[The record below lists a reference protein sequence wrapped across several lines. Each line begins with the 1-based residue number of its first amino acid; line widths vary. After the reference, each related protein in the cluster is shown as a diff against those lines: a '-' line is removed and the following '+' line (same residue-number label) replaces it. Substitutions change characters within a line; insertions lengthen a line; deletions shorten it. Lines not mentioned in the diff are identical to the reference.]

1 MIFDELVN
9 KPLLMNP
16 GYARI
21 FFGALAERLK
31 LQSLTLAEGE
41 QLLLADLKA
50 SAANYQARERK
61 LYQIQNG
68 IAVIPVEGTLTHR
81 YGYLNPYS
89 GMTGYDGIQV
99 KLDTALEDDDV
110 RGILLDINSPGGSAN
125 GCMDLADAVYEARQ
139 IKPIWALVDEQAT
152 SAAYAIA
159 SGANHVIAPRTAQ
172 TGSIGVIM
180 AHVDQSKAH
189 EKLGIHV
196 TFIHAGAHKAD
207 GNAYQPLPEGVKER
221 FQQEIDSLYTLFV
234 DTVARNRQLNTETIR
249 KTEAAIYSSE
259 QAQEMGLIDQILP
272 ASQVLTVFT
281 HHLNDTR
288 AIMTTPTEPK
298 VNAQQTQPV
307 VEPVDTDA
315 IKASAIQQERER
327 CLSILQCEA
336 AEGRMTTAI
345 HLVKSG
351 MAAEDAKALLETL
364 PKAEATAPKKENTT
378 QNAFTQHM
386 NNDQHPNI
394 PSENTPE
401 QTNEPKSAIQQMLS
415 DFELIAGDQNHA
427 CRQ

>member
-1 MIFDELVN
+1 MIFDELIN

-31 LQSLTLAEGE
+31 LQSLTLADGE

-61 LYQIQNG
+61 LYQIQDG

-89 GMTGYDGIQV
+89 GMTGYDGIQT

-207 GNAYQPLPEGVKER
+207 GNAYQPLPDGVKER

-234 DTVARNRQLNTETIR
+234 DTVARNRQLETSAIR
-249 KTEAAIYSSE
+249 KTEAAIYSSK
-259 QAQEMGLIDQILP
+259 QAKEMGLIDQILP
-272 ASQVLTVFT
+272 ASQALAVFT

-288 AIMTTPTEPK
+288 AIMTTTTEPQAK
-298 VNAQQTQPV
+298 STQPA

-315 IKASAIQQERER
+315 IKANAIQQERER
-327 CLSILQCEA
+327 CLSILQCDA

-364 PKAEATAPKKENTT
+364 PKAEAVTPKKENTT
-378 QNAFTQHM
+378 ESAFTQHM

-394 PSENTPE
+394 PSEATPKTSE
-401 QTNEPKSAIQQMLS
+401 EAKSDVQQMLA
-415 DFELIAGDQNHA
+415 DFNLIAGDNSHA
-427 CRQ
+427 CR